1 MNSDL
6 VYKKKYLK
14 YKSKYTALQR
24 EMNVQEGGIS
34 FSSIKPANIKSGIYL
49 FFVTNSQDYDNLKD
63 EMGLPKE
70 VYLRDSGAEISNK
83 LGSSCYYAERKM
95 DVTGII
101 GSPFKLS
108 RNIEVQS
115 LELKQCVTGTP
126 NVINGTQ
133 FTGRTSSLIMVEEI
147 AKIVKQQIPYLSFYF
162 IVDYNSTKSNRISC
176 LYPIASA
183 PQASAPSIQND
194 TPLQ

>member
-1 MNSDL
+1 
-6 VYKKKYLK
+6 
-14 YKSKYTALQR
+14 
-24 EMNVQEGGIS
+24 
-34 FSSIKPANIKSGIYL
+34 
-49 FFVTNSQDYDNLKD
+49 
-63 EMGLPKE
+63 
-70 VYLRDSGAEISNK
+70 
-83 LGSSCYYAERKM
+83 M